1 MEAVDSLLSRARRV
15 LLAGRALSWLVRGIA
30 AAGVAGVLFEIL
42 QRVRPLDPEWPG
54 LAGSAG
60 IGLLVAA
67 VGWLRAWPSR
77 TEVARLADLR
87 LGGRE
92 RLITALQFASAE
104 GTMLSRQRSDAGAF
118 AAVAQARQVADPGR
132 PVLAAVLAGVAAIAV
147 LALVLAPN
155 PALTELR
162 TQRAVVAAQ
171 ERAADSLTPLIRQA
185 EKGRPGESA
194 ADKQALVQELKR
206 AQSDVRKAPD
216 PAAAVAALSQAQ
228 ADIKKLQDPNSST
241 RQQASAAAG
250 KELEGSAA
258 DKAGQALAAG
268 DNRTAGAEL
277 RATAAGL
284 DRLSQADQRKLADS
298 LDKAAAQSA
307 SGNPKLSQSLR
318 KASQALQA
326 GDRAA
331 AAQAL
336 QQAADA
342 ADQEAAKDDFKGDS
356 AQAVNALQKAK
367 AQLEKEAQPG
377 SRGSAGQGPG
387 QPGSAGNG
395 QPGGSGQGAPAAG
408 GQGGQPAGGSGSGQ
422 GQGHG
427 QGQGQGA
434 GSGSGQGGTGA
445 GTGSGGGAGGPG
457 SGRAAA
463 STEKVYIPGQS
474 TGSGDPQGN
483 ATGTGSSAAPGDL
496 VPYSEVLAE
505 YQAAA
510 TSQVDRQL
518 IPEDERDLVRQYF
531 QDLGK

>member
-1 MEAVDSLLSRARRV
+1 MEAVDRLLRRARRV
-15 LLAGRALSWLVRGIA
+15 LLTGRALDWLVRGIA
-30 AAGVAGVLFEIL
+30 AAAVAGLLFEIL
-42 QRVRPLDPEWPG
+42 QRVRPIDPEWPG

-60 IGLLVAA
+60 IGLVVAA

-92 RLITALQFASAE
+92 RLTTALQFASAE

-118 AAVAQARQVADPGR
+118 AALAQARQVADPGR
-132 PVLAAVLAGVAAIAV
+132 PLLAAALAGLAAIAL
-147 LALVLAPN
+147 LALLLAPN
-155 PALTELR
+155 PALSELR

-171 ERAADSLTPLIRQA
+171 DRAAESITPLIRQA

-216 PAAAVAALSQAQ
+216 PASAVAALSQAQ
-228 ADIKKLQDPNSST
+228 ADIKKLQDPNQAA

-250 KELEGSAA
+250 KELDGTAA
-258 DKAGQALAAG
+258 AKAGQALATG
-268 DNRTAGAEL
+268 DNRTAGTEL
-277 RATAAGL
+277 RNTASGL
-284 DRLSQADQRKLADS
+284 DKLSQADQRKLADS

-318 KASQALQA
+318 KASDALKA

-342 ADQEAAKDDFKGDS
+342 ADQEAAKDDFNGDS
-356 AQAVNALQKAK
+356 AQVVNELQKAK
-367 AQLEKEAQPG
+367 GQLEKQA
-377 SRGSAGQGPG
+377 

-408 GQGGQPAGGSGSGQ
+408 GQGGQPAGGSGA
-422 GQGHG
+422 G

-434 GSGSGQGGTGA
+434 GSGSGQGGTG
-445 GTGSGGGAGGPG
+445 SGRGAGGPG

-463 STEKVYIPGQS
+463 STEKIYVPGQS
-474 TGSGDPQGN
+474 IGSGDPQGN
-483 ATGTGSSAAPGDL
+483 ATGTGLSGAQGDL

-518 IPEDERDLVRQYF
+518 IPENERDLVRQYF